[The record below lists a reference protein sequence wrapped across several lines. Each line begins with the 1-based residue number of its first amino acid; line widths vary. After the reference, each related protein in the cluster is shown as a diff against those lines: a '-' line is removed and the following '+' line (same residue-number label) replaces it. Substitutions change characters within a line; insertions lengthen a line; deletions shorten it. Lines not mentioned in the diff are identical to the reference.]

1 MGLFSKKE
9 EVTEQVTENVEIE
22 EVQTTFNEDSIDI
35 LVEEGE
41 VENVSN
47 EDE

>member
-1 MGLFSKKE
+1 MEEVKKE
-9 EVTEQVTENVEIE
+9 ELEVEEVE
-22 EVQTTFNEDSIDI
+22 EVQDTFNEDGLDI

-47 EDE
+47 EN

>member
-1 MGLFSKKE
+1 MEEVKKE
-9 EVTEQVTENVEIE
+9 ELEVE
-22 EVQTTFNEDSIDI
+22 EVEEELQDTFNEDGLDI

-47 EDE
+47 ED

>member
-22 EVQTTFNEDSIDI
+22 EVQNTFNEDSIDI

>member
-1 MGLFSKKE
+1 MEEVKKE
-9 EVTEQVTENVEIE
+9 ELEVE
-22 EVQTTFNEDSIDI
+22 EVEEELQDTFNEDGLDI

-47 EDE
+47 EN

>member
-1 MGLFSKKE
+1 MEEVKKE
-9 EVTEQVTENVEIE
+9 ELEVEE
-22 EVQTTFNEDSIDI
+22 ELQDTFNEDDLDI

-47 EDE
+47 ED

>member
-1 MGLFSKKE
+1 MEELEKKVE
-9 EVTEQVTENVEIE
+9 EVEEEI
-22 EVQTTFNEDSIDI
+22 QDTFNEDDLDI

-47 EDE
+47 EN

>member
-1 MGLFSKKE
+1 MEEVKKE
-9 EVTEQVTENVEIE
+9 MEKLETEEQ
-22 EVQTTFNEDSIDI
+22 EVQDTFNEDDLDI

-47 EDE
+47 EN

>member
-1 MGLFSKKE
+1 MEEVKKE
-9 EVTEQVTENVEIE
+9 ELEVKEVEE
-22 EVQTTFNEDSIDI
+22 ELQDTFNEDDLDI

-47 EDE
+47 EN

>member
-1 MGLFSKKE
+1 MEEVKKE
-9 EVTEQVTENVEIE
+9 ELEVE
-22 EVQTTFNEDSIDI
+22 EVEEEIQNTFNEDGLDI

-47 EDE
+47 EN